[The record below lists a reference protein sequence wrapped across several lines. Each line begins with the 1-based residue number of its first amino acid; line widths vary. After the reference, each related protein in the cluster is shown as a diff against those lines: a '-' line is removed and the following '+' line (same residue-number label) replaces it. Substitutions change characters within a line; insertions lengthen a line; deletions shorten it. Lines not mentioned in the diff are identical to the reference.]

1 MVLFTTEDSFNKEAQ
16 IKLKLF
22 KSLSDLYA
30 SNYSFHCIIFTNNP
44 DVADLFDDSKC
55 SVVKD
60 VRRNPYGIPFINSMY
75 WTAQIMADAR
85 FYGYANS
92 DILIEPTL
100 FDILSLV
107 EQLVSRG
114 DIPPYLELAGRVNET
129 SIAKLPPSF
138 ASMKEVKEC
147 FGRIDGMK
155 PILRNKYSAVSIEDG
170 VDV

>member
-1 MVLFTTEDSFNKEAQ
+1 
-16 IKLKLF
+16 
-22 KSLSDLYA
+22 
-30 SNYSFHCIIFTNNP
+30 
-44 DVADLFDDSKC
+44 
-55 SVVKD
+55 
-60 VRRNPYGIPFINSMY
+60 MY
-75 WTAQIMADAR
+75 WTAQITADAK

-138 ASMKEVKEC
+138 ASMKDVKEC

-170 VDV
+170 IDV